1 MSQTPVSSRSWRKRG
16 ATETTKGARATQITL
31 LFLLIGILVCVFVYV
46 FWPRNRT
53 KPFVHVFYV
62 QDYSQSDLPAPLYIN
77 NDIKDIR
84 GHFNVDKKTGE
95 GGLHSF
101 GTSKVS
107 SSQSFKILDAELKN
121 QFEQIVDR
129 DVAIIYVA
137 AHGVSYDGNGYLLSS
152 NSTSRD
158 TKSWC
163 PIEDMLDIAS
173 KIDAKTKVIFLD
185 AGRIETDIYSG
196 GGVNEFPFLLDK
208 AVEEI
213 DDDSVWVIC
222 SHSLMQV
229 SNVSHARKRSVFGWA
244 VGQAFQDL
252 SGKDE
257 DSGDSV
263 SLAAFYTRVL
273 NHCATYAMIGKS
285 SVQTPLLMRGGT
297 GFIDEQQW
305 ETTEQIASD
314 TVLFY
319 RDQIN
324 RKVNKKKKKKNEQA
338 SSFLRIPF
346 RYSSGNSGYAPMA
359 SLFVPLDG
367 SRVGEPVAPETGAK
381 TSRQDEDDDSKD
393 DKQDDAKE
401 SDAADQQSGSGENEN
416 NAPQVT
422 PREFNVDDEAAK
434 HPDYESL
441 SDTHKQMMR
450 IWLLRDW
457 LESRPVELKMVS
469 PVDFAPDLWHQ
480 LNLELIAHDQKIR
493 ARGKVSEDGLAQRKL
508 NDIEVGLKELVS
520 SLKESRSGD
529 PNLTTLLNK
538 VIIEAYN
545 QNRGAIEFDISTF
558 KQSDQ
563 QLAQRIHKWL
573 CVYRDV
579 SYRAR
584 YYAQWFPGRTL
595 DQKDAS
601 VDIKRLFDELVE
613 HRELFENS
621 SYIEIGSAKISKL
634 QDAAADLLSS
644 ESRVIRWLQDS
655 FVVAGRE
662 STGQFE
668 AEYWIARLHESPLIG
683 YLPLSDSGGNPVGAT
698 IIDRFALYKQTLADA
713 EAKSVFYSE
722 RKAWPTLVP
731 GSTSESVVR
740 SKLSLLA
747 EVFKLDSNKTYRNVS
762 QTLSELNRDADLSQK
777 LIAYR
782 NVGKTWKSE
791 TDRIFD
797 SVDPNSTQREAEFQ
811 RWRFMSLLDAR
822 QVRGLGSIGK
832 FAAPATQIKRA
843 KTNDRI
849 RVTAGS
855 MEPIILDD
863 ASDKLIQFSVESDL
877 NSMQIASIN
886 FDERLLSVSMQNG
899 QQSTPIKSGSPFPV
913 DIIDNSAELK
923 LAIQAKDGVFR
934 ERGSSGGVEQTQV
947 QVVAKLGD
955 VVEPFGF
962 EVVLPYRDWIDL
974 EVQQLNWSPD
984 SNRKV
989 ESNYNKNVLT
999 LKCLPNTQSHF
1010 EFFLHNR
1017 SGQTKSIAAQ
1027 YWVVQLPPEMQRDRS
1042 MRPRVGTAKGRQGGL
1057 STKIVDHMRRMLAN
1071 PEDNSTFML
1080 ASTGETTISPNG
1092 REKISFKKPEPPA
1105 SEQGNGTVN
1114 TSLGLQEAPFIDS
1127 DYGVAVRLLEKREGE
1142 DKLTPRPDIF
1152 WIEYQRVSVS
1162 QLLESATPTYKDDQ
1176 LTIELLISNNLILDR
1191 GLKEVTCSVSVD
1203 DPDIS
1208 VLNETT
1214 TLSADQKM
1222 GTLAVKLPAWDTQGN
1237 RFRYVDVS
1245 VLGQPRAYV
1254 FEVDL
1259 QSKTAKDVR
1268 PGLTR
1273 VTIGEVVALDEDDQ
1287 PIEKENA
1294 PTIIDGHWAVK
1305 KANKI
1310 VANIH
1315 VDLPLIRRDGD
1326 SASCALTVP
1335 NLSQA
1340 NAPTEPFSTDRF
1352 MAYETSVENDELL
1365 VVNSTVKDHTATFLT
1380 SGKFRAR
1387 LQAQAKSTNAQGKI
1401 ADPTD
1406 TKSLVFDS
1414 LAPNEIHIRFND
1426 GPDKTVVPIGGFV
1439 VVEVKV
1445 DDTDNGIGVATDSVK
1460 IGLDEDGSG
1469 DVAPNEFKIAT
1480 RKEGEQGVFYRRIRI
1495 PEDLEVGPD
1504 YEVMAI
1510 AADKLGNTNDRIGPI
1525 KLSVTKPAKVTD
1537 DQKGNG
1543 GGDDEGEK
1551 KVDPPKTFSIKLDV
1565 KFGSNRLSG
1574 DAKAKVSIKGPKNLS
1589 ANANSSK
1596 SSVSFDDL
1604 PAGEYKVT
1612 ASGKANNGY
1621 DIESEE
1627 VTIVVGPDNKNFDPI
1642 VLTRKR

>member
-31 LFLLIGILVCVFVYV
+31 LFLLIGILVGVFLYV

-62 QDYSQSDLPAPLYIN
+62 QDYSQSDVPAPLYIN

-84 GHFNVDKKTGE
+84 GHFDVDKKTGD

-107 SSQSFKILDAELKN
+107 SSQSFKKLDAELKN

-163 PIEDMLDIAS
+163 PIEDMLNIAS

-196 GGVNEFPFLLDK
+196 GGVNEFPYLLDK

-213 DDDSVWVIC
+213 DDESVWVIC

-273 NHCATYAMIGKS
+273 DHCATYAKIGKS

-324 RKVNKKKKKKNEQA
+324 RKVNKKKKKKDEQA
-338 SSFLRIPF
+338 SNSLRIPF
-346 RYSSGNSGYAPMA
+346 RYGSGYSSYAPMA
-359 SLFVPLDG
+359 NLFVPLDG
-367 SRVGEPVAPETGAK
+367 NRTGALTANENNAK
-381 TSRQDEDDDSKD
+381 SFHQDDDDSKD
-393 DKQDDAKE
+393 DKQADAKE
-401 SDAADQQSGSGENEN
+401 PDAADQQSGSGENEN
-416 NAPQVT
+416 NAPQNT

-434 HPDYESL
+434 HPDYETL
-441 SDTHKQMMR
+441 SDAHKQMMR

-493 ARGKVSEDGLAQRKL
+493 ARGKVSDDGLAQRKL
-508 NDIEVGLKELVS
+508 NDIEVGLKELVA
-520 SLKESRSGD
+520 SLKEGRNGD

-558 KQSDQ
+558 KESDQ

-634 QDAAADLLSS
+634 QDAAADLLSA

-655 FVVAGRE
+655 FEVAGRE

-683 YLPLSDSGGNPVGAT
+683 YQPLTDSGGNPVGAT
-698 IIDRFALYKQTLADA
+698 KIDRFALYKQTLADA

-722 RKAWPTLVP
+722 RQAWPTLVP
-731 GSTSESVVR
+731 ASTSESVVK
-740 SKLSLLA
+740 SKLALLA
-747 EVFKLDSNKTYRNVS
+747 EVFKLDTKAAFRQVS
-762 QTLSELNRDADLSQK
+762 QSLSELNRDADLQQK
-777 LIAYR
+777 LLAYR
-782 NVGKTWKSE
+782 NVGKIWKAE

-797 SVDPNSTQREAEFQ
+797 RVDPNSTQREAEFQ

-832 FAAPATQIKRA
+832 FAAPATQIRRA

-855 MEPIILDD
+855 VEPVSLDETTT
-863 ASDKLIQFSVESDL
+863 KLIQFAVESDL
-877 NSMQIASIN
+877 STLQIASIN

-899 QQSTPIKSGSPFPV
+899 QESTPIKTGSPFPV

-923 LAIQAKDGVFR
+923 LAIQARDGVFR
-934 ERGSSGGVEQTQV
+934 ERRANGGVEQTQI

-962 EVVLPYRDWIDL
+962 DVVLPFRDWVDL
-974 EVQQLNWSPD
+974 EVQQLNWRGA
-984 SNRKV
+984 SNRLV
-989 ESNYNKNVLT
+989 ESDYNKNVLT

-1010 EFFLHNR
+1010 EFFLRNKSGR
-1017 SGQTKSIAAQ
+1017 SKNIVAE

-1057 STKIVDHMRRMLAN
+1057 SRNIVDHMRRVLSE
-1071 PEDNSTFML
+1071 PEDNSSFML
-1080 ASTGETTISPNG
+1080 ASTGETIISPNG

-1105 SEQGNGTVN
+1105 SDQGNGTVN
-1114 TSLGLQEAPFIDS
+1114 TSLGMQDPAFIDS

-1162 QLLESATPTYKDDQ
+1162 QMLESANATYKDDQ
-1176 LTIELLISNNLILDR
+1176 LTIELLISDDLILDR
-1191 GLKEVTCSVSVD
+1191 GMKEVACSVSVN

-1208 VLNETT
+1208 VLNETV
-1214 TLSADQKM
+1214 TLSAEQKL
-1222 GTLAVKLPAWDTQGN
+1222 GTLAVKLPARDTLGK
-1237 RFRYVDVS
+1237 RTRYVDVS

-1259 QSKTAKDVR
+1259 QSKSVDDVR

-1273 VTIGEVVALDEDDQ
+1273 ITIGEVVALDEDDQ
-1287 PIEKENA
+1287 AIEKEDA
-1294 PTIIDGHWAVK
+1294 PTTIDGHWAVK

-1326 SASCALTVP
+1326 SATCALTVP
-1335 NLSQA
+1335 NLNQA
-1340 NAPTEPFSTDRF
+1340 NAPTEPFSADRF
-1352 MAYETSVENDELL
+1352 MAYQASIENDEFLI
-1365 VVNSTVKDHTATFLT
+1365 VKSTVEDHTATFLT
-1380 SGKFRAR
+1380 SGKFRAQ
-1387 LQAQAKSTNAQGKI
+1387 LNAQAKSTNAQGKI
-1401 ADPTD
+1401 ASDAD
-1406 TKSLVFDS
+1406 TKSLVFDN
-1414 LAPNEIHIRFND
+1414 LPPTEIHIRFND
-1426 GPDKTVVPIGGFV
+1426 EPAKTVVPLGGFV

-1469 DVAPNEFKIAT
+1469 DVTPNEFKIAT
-1480 RKEGEQGVFYRRIRI
+1480 RKQGEQGVFYRRIRI
-1495 PEDLEVGPD
+1495 PEKLEVGPE

-1525 KLSVTKPAKVTD
+1525 KLSVTKPAKVAD
-1537 DQKGNG
+1537 NNKGNG

-1612 ASGKANNGY
+1612 ATGKANNGY

-1627 VTIVVGPDNKNFDPI
+1627 VTIQVGPDNKNFDPI